1 MAVFYARGRGSGSPL
16 AGDRGGGVDEARRL
30 ESAGSSEP
38 ATVPP
43 SPTAPDQERAAP
55 PAQERATA
63 PEQERAAPP
72 EEEER
77 AAPPDEEPAALL
89 TRKRLLLTLAVLVV
103 ALVGVY
109 FLIPKLAGLKQTWGQ
124 LSRGD
129 PLWLAAAA
137 ALELLSIAGYATLF
151 RAVFGRGVPRIDW
164 RVSLQ
169 IPLAGIAAIRLVAAA
184 GGAGAVAVTAWALGR
199 AGMSAE
205 VIACRIVASLVVQ
218 YSVYL
223 GAVIVCG
230 LGLWAGVFAGGGS
243 FAITLFPAVLAAA
256 LAVVASSA
264 WRCCRTTSSSGSR
277 VSRAPRESL
286 GRFARWLA
294 KAPDTLGSGV
304 RTASDV
310 VRERRL
316 GLLGAVAYWGFD
328 IAVLGVCFDAFG
340 RVVPVAVLVM
350 GYFLG
355 TLGSLLP
362 LPGGVGGVEGGM
374 IAAFVAFGVPAGS
387 AVIAVLAYRAISF
400 WLPTLPGIIGYL
412 TLRSTVRGWRQAD
425 RANVASHSGERGE

>member
-1 MAVFYARGRGSGSPL
+1 MPGADVRGRDSRSSRS
-16 AGDRGGGVDEARRL
+16 GDRGDGARAPAVGEGERL
-30 ESAGSSEP
+30 DTRTQGADASDAGAGLTVSAEGP
-38 ATVPP
+38 TVPI
-43 SPTAPDQERAAP
+43 
-55 PAQERATA
+55 
-63 PEQERAAPP
+63 
-72 EEEER
+72 
-77 AAPPDEEPAALL
+77 
-89 TRKRLLLTLAVLVV
+89 TRTRLLLVSALIVV

-109 FLIPKLAGLKQTWGQ
+109 LLIPKLAGLRQTWGQ
-124 LSRGD
+124 LRRGN
-129 PLWLAAAA
+129 PRWLAAGGL
-137 ALELLSIAGYATLF
+137 LELLSIAGYATLF

-164 RVSLQ
+164 RVSLE
-169 IPLAGIAAIRLVAAA
+169 IPLAGIAAIRLVAA

-205 VIACRIVASLVVQ
+205 VIACRMVASLVIQ

-243 FAITLFPAVLAAA
+243 VAITLFPAVLAAVLAAAVLSLA
-256 LAVVASSA
+256 LMPDDIEQRFVRFAS
-264 WRCCRTTSSSGSR
+264 TTG
-277 VSRAPRESL
+277 AF
-286 GRFARWLA
+286 GRLARWLA

-304 RTASDV
+304 RTAGDL

-362 LPGGVGGVEGGM
+362 LPGGFGGVEGGM
-374 IAAFVAFGVPAGS
+374 IGAFIAFGVPASS
-387 AVIAVLAYRAISF
+387 AVVAVLAYRAISF
-400 WLPTLPGIIGYL
+400 WLPTLPGIAGYL
-412 TLRSTVRGWRQAD
+412 ALRSTVRRWRAAD
-425 RANVASHSGERGE
+425 AEHVGSRLWRARPPDSVR

>member
-1 MAVFYARGRGSGSPL
+1 M
-16 AGDRGGGVDEARRL
+16 
-30 ESAGSSEP
+30 SA
-38 ATVPP
+38 
-43 SPTAPDQERAAP
+43 
-55 PAQERATA
+55 
-63 PEQERAAPP
+63 
-72 EEEER
+72 
-77 AAPPDEEPAALL
+77 LI
-89 TRKRLLLTLAVLVV
+89 VV

-109 FLIPKLAGLKQTWGQ
+109 LLIPKVAGLKQTWGQ
-124 LSRGD
+124 LRRGD
-129 PLWLAAAA
+129 PLWLAAAGV
-137 ALELLSIAGYATLF
+137 LELLSIAGYATLF

-164 RVSLQ
+164 RVSLE

-184 GGAGAVAVTAWALGR
+184 GAGGVAVTAWALVR

-205 VIACRIVASLVVQ
+205 VIASRMVASLVVQ

-230 LGLWAGVFAGGGS
+230 LGLYTGVLAGGGS
-243 FAITLFPAVLAAA
+243 VAITLFPALLAAVMGAAVLSLA
-256 LAVVASSA
+256 LMPADIEERLRLLAS
-264 WRCCRTTSSSGSR
+264 RTHR
-277 VSRAPRESL
+277 L
-286 GRFARWLA
+286 GGVLTRLA

-304 RTASDV
+304 RTARDL

-362 LPGGVGGVEGGM
+362 LPGGVGGVEGAM
-374 IAAFVAFGVPAGS
+374 IAAFVAFGVPASS
-387 AVIAVLAYRAISF
+387 AVVAVLAYRAISF
-400 WLPTLPGIIGYL
+400 WLPTLPGIAGYL
-412 TLRSTVRGWRQAD
+412 ALRSTVRGWRAAD
-425 RANVASHSGERGE
+425 AKNARGR

>member
-1 MAVFYARGRGSGSPL
+1 MPGADDRGRDSRSL
-16 AGDRGGGVDEARRL
+16 LSGDRGDVAGVPPLVETEPLDTRTSGAV
-30 ESAGSSEP
+30 ESAGGASRLTVSEEGP
-38 ATVPP
+38 TVPI
-43 SPTAPDQERAAP
+43 
-55 PAQERATA
+55 
-63 PEQERAAPP
+63 
-72 EEEER
+72 
-77 AAPPDEEPAALL
+77 
-89 TRKRLLLTLAVLVV
+89 TRTGLLLASVLIVV

-124 LSRGD
+124 LRRGD
-129 PLWLAAAA
+129 PLWLAVAAV
-137 ALELLSIAGYATLF
+137 LELLSIAGYATLF

-169 IPLAGIAAIRLVAAA
+169 IPLAGIAAIRLVAA

-243 FAITLFPAVLAAA
+243 VAITLFPAVLAAVLAAGVLSLA
-256 LAVVASSA
+256 LLPDDIEQRLARFASTTRVFGGWRGGSRRRLTRSA
-264 WRCCRTTSSSGSR
+264 AECRT
-277 VSRAPRESL
+277 
-286 GRFARWLA
+286 AR
-294 KAPDTLGSGV
+294 
-304 RTASDV
+304 DV

-374 IAAFVAFGVPAGS
+374 IGGVRRFRRARGQRRRRGAGLPRDLILAPDTARHRRVSRAALDGPRMASG
-387 AVIAVLAYRAISF
+387 R
-400 WLPTLPGIIGYL
+400 
-412 TLRSTVRGWRQAD
+412 RQA
-425 RANVASHSGERGE
+425 RQRTAAPSTAPRLRGMRKTSS